1 MTKKERGA
9 YYTPYAL
16 ADKMCD
22 KIITNGSIRF
32 LEPSFGDGVFIDTIK
47 LHCKKLGISKPIIK
61 GVEIDYETAK
71 KFNTNEVPAI
81 TSVEVRDFLSLEED
95 VKYDVV
101 IGNPPYIMTKTT
113 PLATQKR
120 AKELSALYNLP
131 NSLNNSL
138 WFSFILKSLT
148 ILAINGSISFVLPAT
163 ILTVTYAKRLFT
175 LLSSLFSSVTIDRIH
190 ESVFEDA
197 LVQTVILTCR
207 GYDDSTPTDYI
218 EYNAYNRLTD
228 YIEDNCRTTAKI
240 YISSLTDRFLDNLP
254 LSFSDTLTQKI
265 NEIGLL
271 PVKEL
276 CKFKQGYVA
285 GHSFFHP
292 TKEEAEKWEI
302 EESLIPCIASGRSL
316 NKAKEMRLTKEDVED
331 KLFFPKATV
340 LRYELPRSE
349 LIYIEYGEERGIHQ
363 KYKCSKRSPWFI
375 VPNVTYPDIVI
386 PFLFDVPRLLIN
398 DGVYAHSCSILGG
411 TLTENISPELFVC
424 CWYNSLTL
432 FNIERTVKQ
441 LGGGCLNFTPNTI
454 NNLLIVPKIPQ
465 EKINDIYYQLNECYK
480 AGDITGVYKLG
491 DQLVLRELCGFT
503 AEEIK
508 ELENTVE
515 EMRQLRNSKV

>member
-22 KIITNGSIRF
+22 KIITNGSVRF

-61 GVEIDYETAK
+61 GVEVDYETAR

-81 TSVEVRDFLSLEED
+81 TSIEVRDFLSLEED
-95 VKYDVV
+95 IKYDVI

-120 AKELSALYNLP
+120 TKELSALYNLP

-148 ILAINGSISFVLPAT
+148 VLAINGSISFVLPAT

-207 GYDDSTPTDYI
+207 GYDDGTPTDYI
-218 EYNAYNRLTD
+218 KYNAYNRLTD

-240 YISSLTDRFLDNLP
+240 YTSSLADRFLDNLP

-265 NEIGLL
+265 NEMGLL

-292 TKEEAEKWEI
+292 TKEKIKDYGI
-302 EESLIPCIASGRSL
+302 EDSLIPCIASGRSL
-316 NKAKEMRLTKEDVED
+316 NKATKIKLTENDIED
-331 KLFFPKATV
+331 KLFFPKTFAQNKFTEN
-340 LRYELPRSE
+340 ELMY
-349 LIYIEYGEERGIHQ
+349 IYDGEIFGISQ
-363 KYKCSKRSPWFI
+363 KYKCRNRNPWFV
-375 VPNVTYPDIVI
+375 VPNITYPDIVI

-398 DGVYAHSCSILGG
+398 NGIYTNSCSILGG
-411 TLTENISPELFVC
+411 ALPENISPELFVC

-465 EKINDIYYQLNECYK
+465 EKINDIYYQLNKCYET
-480 AGDITGVYKLG
+480 GDIASVYKLG
-491 DQLVLRELCGFT
+491 DQLVLRELYGFT
-503 AEEIK
+503 TEEIE

-515 EMRQLRNSKV
+515 EMRKLRNSKV

>member
-22 KIITNGSIRF
+22 KIITNGSVRF
-32 LEPSFGDGVFIDTIK
+32 LEPSFGDGVFIDSIK
-47 LHCKKLGISKPIIK
+47 LHCKKLGISKPLIK

-71 KFNTNEVPAI
+71 KFNANEVPAI

-95 VKYDVV
+95 VKYDIV
-101 IGNPPYIMTKTT
+101 IGNPPYIMAKTT
-113 PLATQKR
+113 SLITQKR
-120 AKELSALYNLP
+120 AKELSALWNLP

-138 WFSFILKSLT
+138 WFSFILKSLM
-148 ILAINGSISFVLPAT
+148 ILAINGSMSFVLPAN
-163 ILTVTYAKRLFT
+163 ILTVTYAKQLFT
-175 LLSSLFSSVTIDRIH
+175 LLSSYFSSITVDRIH

-207 GYDDSTPTDYI
+207 GYDDGTPTDYI
-218 EYNAYNRLTD
+218 QYNSYTRLTD
-228 YIEDNCRTTAKI
+228 YIEDNHRTTSKI
-240 YISSLTDRFLDNLP
+240 YIDSLKERFLDNLP
-254 LSFSDTLTQKI
+254 LSLSNSLSEKI
-265 NEIGLL
+265 SKLNLV
-271 PVKEL
+271 PTREL

-285 GHSFFHP
+285 GHAFFHP

-302 EESLIPCIASGRSL
+302 EESLIPCIASGKSL
-316 NKAKEMRLTKEDVED
+316 NKAKEMRLTKEDIED
-331 KLFFPKATV
+331 KLFLPKTSV
-340 LRYELPRSE
+340 LRYELPRNE

-375 VPNVTYPDIVI
+375 IPNVTHPDIVV
-386 PFLFDVPRLLIN
+386 PFLFDTPRLLIN
-398 DGVYAHSCSILGG
+398 DGAYAHSCSILGG
-411 TLTENISPELFVC
+411 TLPENVSPELFVC

-454 NNLLIVPKIPQ
+454 NNLLIIPKIPQ
-465 EKINDIYYQLNECYK
+465 EKIKDIYYQLNECYK
-480 AGDITGVYKLG
+480 AGDITSVYKLG
-491 DQLVLRELCGFT
+491 DQLVLRELYGFT
-503 AEEIK
+503 AEEIE
-508 ELENTVE
+508 ELESTVE
-515 EMRQLRNSKV
+515 EMKQLRNSKV